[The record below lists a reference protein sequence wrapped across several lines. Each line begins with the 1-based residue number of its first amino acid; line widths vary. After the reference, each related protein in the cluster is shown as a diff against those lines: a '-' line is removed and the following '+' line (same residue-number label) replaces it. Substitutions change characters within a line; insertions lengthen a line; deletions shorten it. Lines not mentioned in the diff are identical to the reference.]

1 MSNLSELIGGGGGG
15 KTVDFVASG
24 TLPSGRNV
32 ILNANGTVSLSATV
46 TATQAIPNGSPQTT
60 PDSTYS
66 SRYAFL
72 PATPNKFILLWSN
85 SSGVGKYNIGTLSGT
100 TLSFGP
106 EFNTGI
112 AMGFLQVEA
121 DPIQPNRI
129 LILGQQSSQY
139 GTFASALY
147 DPASETVTFST
158 MVVIASKINFAGTF
172 GFDPATTTTSKF
184 AVSYR
189 YRDYLPNN
197 WACASRAGYM
207 ALSNTAVTPTLG
219 TQYIFVPSI
228 NGYAVTTVSMAFRPD
243 SAGNFLLL
251 YKEVGYSP
259 PAGYYY
265 RGCTVSAGTGT
276 AITFGTATRWQS
288 SAGSNTQ
295 VKFDPNGT
303 AGKAIVL
310 YARSLNTNA
319 AILARVFTLSG
330 TSVSYGAEATVVNP
344 PYDRNS
350 SMNNTALSF
359 QANTGGIFSIVYH
372 SYFDASTTALIRC
385 RLGTYS
391 GTSITLQT
399 EISLSINA
407 PSPTQA
413 GDPNNAG
420 FFIVDS
426 NLQPGASVCQM
437 AVPVANTNTNNYLG
451 ITDAAIANGETG
463 KVVLIGGVS
472 ATVSSLT
479 PNSDYYVQQDGTL
492 GTSSVYPAV
501 KAGRAL
507 SATSINLE
515 YS

>member
-46 TATQAIPNGSPQTT
+46 TATQAIPNGSPQST
-60 PDSTYS
+60 PDSTYAS
-66 SRYAFL
+66 TYAFL

-85 SSGVGKYNIGTLSGT
+85 SSGVGKYNIGTISGT
-100 TLSFGP
+100 TLTFGP
-106 EFNTGI
+106 DFNTGVAI
-112 AMGFLQVEA
+112 SFLQVEA

-129 LILGQQSSQY
+129 LILGLNSSGY
-139 GTFASALY
+139 GAFASALY
-147 DPASETVTFST
+147 DPASETVTFSA
-158 MVVIASKINFAGTF
+158 MVIIASKINFAGTF

-251 YKEVGYSP
+251 YKEVGYTP
-259 PAGYYY
+259 PSGYYY

-276 AITFGTATRWQS
+276 VITFGTATRWQT
-288 SAGSNTQ
+288 SAGSQTL

-310 YARSLNTNA
+310 YTRSLNSNV

-407 PSPTQA
+407 PGPTQA